1 MALGAAPAA
10 VLVCLPGVW
19 HGVCNCFLCMPKVM
33 LDTFSDCR
41 FVSLDAILDGV

>member
-10 VLVCLPGVW
+10 VLVWCLQLF
-19 HGVCNCFLCMPKVM
+19 FLCIPKVM